1 MYPPPMLV
9 NCSGCRTP
17 LQLPS
22 GARSIRCALCQA
34 ITHIADPRSA
44 PPPPPPQSH
53 SSAVAPPPS
62 HVPAPLGQLPHPH
75 GRKRA
80 VICGISYRFSRHEL
94 KGCIN
99 DAKCMRH
106 LLINK
111 FKFAPDSILML
122 TEEETDPYRIPNK
135 QNLRMA
141 LYWLVQGC
149 TAGDS
154 LVFHYSGHGSRQRNY
169 NGDEVDG
176 YDETLCPLDFETQG
190 MIVDD
195 EINATIVRPLP
206 HGVKLHSIIDACHSG
221 TYVWEDHRPRSGLW
235 KGTAG
240 GEAISISGCDDD
252 QTSADTSALSKIT
265 STGAMTFCFIQAIER
280 SPQGT
285 TYGNILNSMRT
296 TIRNTGSGGG
306 VSVGGGGG
314 GVVSSVL
321 TMLLTGGSGMGGL
334 RQGDDRMQRNDN
346 SPPHQA
352 CASCK
357 HQRKKCNNECIL
369 SPYFPARK
377 SKEFQAVH
385 KVFGVSN
392 VQKMVRTV
400 REEDR
405 TKLSESLTWEA
416 LWRQKDPVLGSY
428 GEYRRISEE
437 LKLYKSLVHNQSLV
451 TWNNS
456 NNQQLVFNNSNNNK
470 NGLAVNSSGFGGFS
484 VVNNNG
490 VGVNREI
497 INGGYTS
504 RNLQGGWGNLK
515 QDQRQQC
522 YAVINGV

>member
-1 MYPPPMLV
+1 
-9 NCSGCRTP
+9 
-17 LQLPS
+17 
-22 GARSIRCALCQA
+22 
-34 ITHIADPRSA
+34 
-44 PPPPPPQSH
+44 
-53 SSAVAPPPS
+53 
-62 HVPAPLGQLPHPH
+62 
-75 GRKRA
+75 
-80 VICGISYRFSRHEL
+80 
-94 KGCIN
+94 
-99 DAKCMRH
+99 
-106 LLINK
+106 
-111 FKFAPDSILML
+111 
-122 TEEETDPYRIPNK
+122 
-135 QNLRMA
+135 
-141 LYWLVQGC
+141 
-149 TAGDS
+149 
-154 LVFHYSGHGSRQRNY
+154 
-169 NGDEVDG
+169 
-176 YDETLCPLDFETQG
+176 
-190 MIVDD
+190 
-195 EINATIVRPLP
+195 
-206 HGVKLHSIIDACHSG
+206 
-221 TYVWEDHRPRSGLW
+221 
-235 KGTAG
+235 
-240 GEAISISGCDDD
+240 
-252 QTSADTSALSKIT
+252 
-265 STGAMTFCFIQAIER
+265 
-280 SPQGT
+280 
-285 TYGNILNSMRT
+285 
-296 TIRNTGSGGG
+296 
-306 VSVGGGGG
+306 
-314 GVVSSVL
+314 
-321 TMLLTGGSGMGGL
+321 
-334 RQGDDRMQRNDN
+334 MQRNDN

-490 VGVNREI
+490 V
-497 INGGYTS
+497 TS